1 MASRFEKFSERAR
14 RALTRAQEEA
24 QRFGHNYIDTEH
36 ILLGLIAEEDSV
48 ASKVLA
54 NLGVPPNKIRAAVEF
69 VVGRGERSAIGE
81 VGLTPRAKRVIE
93 LAVDEARRL
102 NHSYIGTEHLLL
114 GLLRDR
120 EGAAV
125 GVLESFGVTFDKA
138 QTEIN
143 NVLSQSAPQSR
154 AVARGVG
161 RTPVLDQLGIDLTNA
176 SRAGKLDPIIGR
188 EKEIERVIQILSRRT
203 KNNPA
208 LIGEPGVGKT
218 AIVEGLA
225 HRIVAGE
232 VPETLQGKR
241 LVTLDIGSLVA
252 GTKYRGEF
260 EERLKKV
267 IDEIKSAGN
276 CVIFVDELH
285 TIVGAGAAEGAVDAS
300 NILKPSLSRG
310 ELQCIGATTLDDYRK
325 YIEKDAALER
335 RFQPVTVTEPTVEQ
349 TLAILKGI
357 KERYEEHHKLVISDE
372 ALQAAVSLA
381 AKYIPD
387 RFLPDKAI
395 DLMDEAASRVRIM
408 RGGIPIG
415 LAEARRALETVR
427 RDKETAISSKEYEYA
442 AELRDREVQ
451 LVNKISTMEQ
461 KWQADQQQE
470 KPVVKEEDI
479 AEVVSMWTGVP
490 VVRLTA
496 DETSRLL
503 QMEDALHRRIVGQ
516 DEAITVVSK
525 AVRRARAGLKE
536 PRHPIGSLIFLGPTG
551 VGKTELVRAL
561 AEFMFGSEDAMI
573 RLDMSEFM
581 EKHTVARLVGAPPG
595 YVGYDEGGQLTEAVR
610 RKPYCVILLDEI
622 EKAHPD
628 VFNILLQIFDDGH
641 LTDAKG
647 RRVDFRNSIVVMT
660 SNVGAK
666 QIKGVMSIGFAARS
680 DEDKTRHTEYDK
692 MKEKVLAELKTTFLP
707 EFLNRIDE
715 VVVFHSLSKEQIRQI
730 VDLMLV
736 QVAKSVGEKNLKL
749 EITDA
754 ARDFLGEKG
763 YDPTFGARPLRR
775 VIQSEVED
783 KLSEALLRSPLPAGT
798 TIRVDYNGQEIEIR
812 PMLTEE
818 GWKQAIISLS
828 PVAASLADNNINI
841 EYTREAKALLN
852 ELAYDPTTHT
862 IRPLV
867 EVIKNEIEPKLS
879 ETSLTNPMP
888 PGETTVIWG
897 AELIRACQYSKKGWE
912 KIISDQIS
920 AAKSFAD
927 KNLGFEVTEAAGD
940 YLNQLAFDSTN
951 HTVRSA
957 SEVIKNEIEPVLSEM
972 LRSNPVPDETMVKV
986 DCNEKRFLMQLI
998 LTKEGWQQIISDK
1011 VPAAKSLQ
1019 DKNISFEVSETAA
1032 DHLNKLAFDPADG
1045 MCILSEIVQSEIE
1058 DKLSG
1063 ALLRGKFSSGDTLVV
1078 DCKGEE
1084 IVIQAAAGTLPG
1096 EGRYKR

>member
-54 NLGVPPNKIRAAVEF
+54 NMGVLPNKIRAAVEF

-125 GVLESFGVTFDKA
+125 GVLESFGITFDKA
-138 QTEIN
+138 QAEIN
-143 NVLSQSAPQSR
+143 SVLSQSASQPR
-154 AVARGVG
+154 AVARGPG

-176 SRAGKLDPIIGR
+176 ARAGKLDPIVNR
-188 EKEIERVIQILSRRT
+188 SKEIERVIQILSRRT

-325 YIEKDAALER
+325 YIEKDSALER
-335 RFQPVTVTEPTVEQ
+335 RFQPVMVTEPTVEQ
-349 TLAILKGI
+349 TLDILRGI
-357 KERYEEHHKLVISDE
+357 KARYEEHHKLEISDE
-372 ALQAAVSLA
+372 SLQAASSLA

-395 DLMDEAASRVRIM
+395 DLMDEASSRVRIM
-408 RGGIPIG
+408 RGGVPFG
-415 LAEARRALETVR
+415 LTEARRALEAVR

-451 LVNKISTMEQ
+451 LVDKISVMEQ
-461 KWQADQQQE
+461 KWQEDQQQE
-470 KPVVKEEDI
+470 KPVVTEEDI

-490 VVRLTA
+490 VVRMTT

-503 QMEDALHRRIVGQ
+503 QMEEALHKRIIGQ
-516 DEAITVVSK
+516 DEAINVVSK

-536 PRHPIGSLIFLGPTG
+536 PRHPIGSFIFLGPTG

-561 AEFMFGSEDAMI
+561 AEFMFGSEDAMV

-581 EKHTVARLVGAPPG
+581 ERHTVARLVGAPPG

-666 QIKGVMSIGFAARS
+666 HIKGVMGIGFAART
-680 DEDKTRHTEYDK
+680 DEEKNRHTEYEK

-715 VVVFHSLSKEQIRQI
+715 VVVFHSLSKAQIRQI
-730 VDLMLV
+730 VDLMLN

-775 VIQSEVED
+775 VIQNEVED
-783 KLSEALLRSPLPAGT
+783 KLSEALLRG
-798 TIRVDYNGQEIEIR
+798 EF
-812 PMLTEE
+812 
-818 GWKQAIISLS
+818 
-828 PVAASLADNNINI
+828 
-841 EYTREAKALLN
+841 
-852 ELAYDPTTHT
+852 
-862 IRPLV
+862 
-867 EVIKNEIEPKLS
+867 
-879 ETSLTNPMP
+879 NP
-888 PGETTVIWG
+888 
-897 AELIRACQYSKKGWE
+897 
-912 KIISDQIS
+912 
-920 AAKSFAD
+920 
-927 KNLGFEVTEAAGD
+927 
-940 YLNQLAFDSTN
+940 
-951 HTVRSA
+951 
-957 SEVIKNEIEPVLSEM
+957 
-972 LRSNPVPDETMVKV
+972 
-986 DCNEKRFLMQLI
+986 
-998 LTKEGWQQIISDK
+998 
-1011 VPAAKSLQ
+1011 
-1019 DKNISFEVSETAA
+1019 
-1032 DHLNKLAFDPADG
+1032 
-1045 MCILSEIVQSEIE
+1045 
-1058 DKLSG
+1058 
-1063 ALLRGKFSSGDTLVV
+1063 GDTLMV
-1078 DCKGEE
+1078 DYDGEK
-1084 IVIQAAAGTLPG
+1084 IVIRAAAGALSG
-1096 EGRYKR
+1096 EGAAQELK